1 MSNLGQ
7 LLRKARME
15 RGMSLEDLQ
24 ESTKIRKRYLEAIED
39 GNMNVLPGN
48 FYARAFIKQYSEAV
62 GLDPDELLKL
72 YSSEIPSVETE
83 SAAEP
88 IRMKRRAVAAPER
101 SGKWAS
107 ILLMIAFPLLIIGVI
122 YYYSFN
128 NAEPKNNVLENPPLT
143 DQKESEQNNGA
154 SGDGTAPETVEPPA
168 QEPTNPVEETPP
180 PEETASNVV
189 FVETFRAGREQADR
203 YEVKGN
209 GKIKVE
215 MKVIGNECWV
225 GIRNG
230 NYKGDYLYQKGLRK
244 DDTYSAE
251 FDHNVFVNIG
261 RANELEL
268 KINGVLIDLGTE
280 PDPRKFQF
288 DLAAAGSAA
297 ADTVSE

>member
-15 RGMSLEDLQ
+15 RGLSLDDLQ

-39 GNMNVLPGN
+39 GNFDVLPGN

-72 YSSEIPSVETE
+72 YSAEIPAVEPE
-83 SAAEP
+83 PAAEP
-88 IRMKRRAVAAPER
+88 IRMKRRSVASPER
-101 SGKWAS
+101 SSKWAS

-122 YYYSFN
+122 YYYTVS
-128 NAEPKNNVLENPPLT
+128 NAEPRNNVLENSPLT
-143 DQKESEQNNGA
+143 DQKESEQNNA
-154 SGDGTAPETVEPPA
+154 ADGNGEETVEPTPEPSPV
-168 QEPTNPVEETPP
+168 QEPPVPVEQPTPA
-180 PEETASNVV
+180 EEPANVV

-203 YEVKGN
+203 YQVKGTD
-209 GKIKVE
+209 KIKVE

-225 GIRNG
+225 GIH
-230 NYKGDYLYQKGLRK
+230 KGTNKGEYVYQKGLGK

-251 FDHNVFVNIG
+251 FDHNVFINIG
-261 RANELEL
+261 RANEMEL
-268 KINGVLIDLGTE
+268 KINGVPIDLGTE

-288 DLAAAGSAA
+288 DLSA
-297 ADTVSE
+297 S